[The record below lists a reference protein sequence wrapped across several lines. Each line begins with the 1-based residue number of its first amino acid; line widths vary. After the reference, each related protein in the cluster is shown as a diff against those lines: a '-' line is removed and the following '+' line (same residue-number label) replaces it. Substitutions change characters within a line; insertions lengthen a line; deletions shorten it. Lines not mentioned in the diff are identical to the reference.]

1 MQEPEARTVS
11 RWAGVGEALARAAL
25 VGAAVAVGVGLLGAV
40 IALAAGREASST
52 MAAAYYII
60 GSILFLIGMFPS
72 GGFSL
77 TRGTMTTR
85 RPLGSRLEPTL
96 VLGPILVALGVVL
109 DVTRPF

>member
-1 MQEPEARTVS
+1 MPEPEARTVG
-11 RWAGVGEALARAAL
+11 RWAGVGETLARAAL
-25 VGAAVAVGVGLLGAV
+25 VGAGVVVGVGLLGAV

-52 MAAAYYII
+52 MAAAYYIV
-60 GSILFLIGMFPS
+60 GCILFLIGMFPS

-96 VLGPILVALGVVL
+96 LLGPILIAVGVVL
-109 DVTRPF
+109 DVTRPI

>member
-1 MQEPEARTVS
+1 M
-11 RWAGVGEALARAAL
+11 GEALARAAL
-25 VGAAVAVGVGLLGAV
+25 VGGAAVVGVGLLGAV
-40 IALAAGREASST
+40 IALASGREASST
-52 MAAAYYII
+52 MAAVYYIV

-77 TRGTMTTR
+77 SRGTMTTR

-96 VLGPILVALGVVL
+96 LLGPVLVAVGVAL